1 MNELLSCTLPLCR
14 NFLAFVH
21 DAVHQGHHIF
31 ARQPS
36 YLIFAAR
43 GSVGLSLKCHL
54 SQVVAK
60 VLSFPRE
67 ESPRLSGQ
75 VSFRFP

>member
-1 MNELLSCTLPLCR
+1 MNELLSCTLPLCG

-36 YLIFAAR
+36 YLIFAAH
-43 GSVGLSLKCHL
+43 GGLKCHL